1 MFKAQASEA
10 AVAYWPMHCNAGDK
24 LVEIVNEMQLMLQTR
39 QGQMRS
45 IQRNIFHTLYP
56 EFKKH
61 RKNCEC
67 CPVSQLIV
75 R

>member
-45 IQRNIFHTLYP
+45 IQRNIFHTLCP
-56 EFKKH
+56 EFK
-61 RKNCEC
+61 N
-67 CPVSQLIV
+67 
-75 R
+75 

>member
-45 IQRNIFHTLYP
+45 VVVVYCLRLLSTLLIYKYIN
-56 EFKKH
+56 FSLF
-61 RKNCEC
+61 
-67 CPVSQLIV
+67 PV
-75 R
+75 